1 MVHIFEGV
9 DLSGKST
16 LAKNQSESEDIPIIK
31 KKLEI
36 FNHARKDWLVKGDIE
51 LITQMFFESIYPLGI
66 KYDFILDR
74 GLLSSLVYSKF
85 FNRDINLDYV
95 YEYIYG
101 RYSNY
106 ILIKLVYISE
116 EELEKRYA
124 LRGDKIF
131 SLDELKI
138 IQKLYLETYNT
149 ISSNTPNHR
158 ILLIKND
165 ANILTPS

>member
-1 MVHIFEGV
+1 MIFIFEGV

-16 LAKNQSESEDIPIIK
+16 LAKEQSESQNLPLVK
-31 KKLEI
+31 KKLEV
-36 FNHARKDWLVKGDIE
+36 FNHIRKDWLVKGDIE

-101 RYSNY
+101 EKSNH
-106 ILIKLVYISE
+106 ILIKLIHISDD
-116 EELEKRYA
+116 ELEKRYNF
-124 LRGDKIF
+124 RGDKVF
-131 SLDELKI
+131 SLNELKE
-138 IQKLYLETYNT
+138 IQKLYLDTYNV
-149 ISSNTPNHR
+149 IHSSTPNHR

-165 ANILTPS
+165 AQIRH

>member
-1 MVHIFEGV
+1 MIHIYEGV

-16 LAKNQSESEDIPIIK
+16 LARKQSETEDIPIIK

-51 LITQMFFESIYPLGI
+51 LITQMFFESIYPLGA

-85 FNRDINLDYV
+85 FNRDINLNYV
-95 YEYIYG
+95 YDYIYG
-101 RYSNY
+101 DKSSH
-106 ILIKLVYISE
+106 ILIKLIYISD

-131 SLDELKI
+131 SLNELKD
-138 IQKLYLETYNT
+138 IQKLYLETYE
-149 ISSNTPNHR
+149 IIHSNSQNHR

-165 ANILTPS
+165 AQIHIQ

>member
-1 MVHIFEGV
+1 
-9 DLSGKST
+9 
-16 LAKNQSESEDIPIIK
+16 
-31 KKLEI
+31 
-36 FNHARKDWLVKGDIE
+36 
-51 LITQMFFESIYPLGI
+51 MFFESIYPLGI

-95 YEYIYG
+95 NDYIYG
-101 RYSNY
+101 NKSSH
-106 ILIKLVYISE
+106 ILIKLIYISD

-131 SLDELKI
+131 SLNELKD
-138 IQKLYLETYNT
+138 IQKLYLETYE
-149 ISSNTPNHR
+149 IIHSNSQNHR

-165 ANILTPS
+165 AQINS